1 MELDYE
7 TMFEAGVHIGHQV
20 KRWNP
25 KFGSYLYK
33 HLHGISVIDL
43 EKTRACLEK
52 AAAFLT
58 EQIKDGATVL
68 LVGTKLQS
76 QELIRE
82 LGQATRMPFCANR
95 WLGGCLTN
103 FKTVKASLAKYKRFL
118 AMEESGELDK
128 MFKKES
134 SAIRREMVRMYRGF
148 EGLLELNA
156 CPNVLFAVDAMKEAI
171 ALREARRL
179 QIPTVGIVDTNSDP
193 SLLDYPIPANDDSAK
208 ALRVLFDYLR
218 EAMEQGVELA
228 KLNKVHKF
236 VPTDVASSSKA
247 KSWMRQRPPFGS
259 RPNRSGF
266 DKKDGRKGATDGK
279 RAGVSSER
287 RTDRAPEAKKTSEP
301 VEKGASTAIEK
312 QKAEAKA
319 VESLS
324 ETSVISKEEQ

>member
-25 KFGSYLYK
+25 KFGPYLYK
-33 HLHGISVIDL
+33 HIHDISVIDL

-52 AAAFLT
+52 AATFLT
-58 EQIKDGATVL
+58 EQIKDGAMVL

-82 LGQATRMPFCANR
+82 LGQATGMPFCANR

-134 SAIRREMVRMYRGF
+134 SAIRREMVRMHRGF

-193 SLLDYPIPANDDSAK
+193 SLLDYPIPANDDSVK
-208 ALRVLFDYLR
+208 SLRVLFDYLR

-259 RPNRSGF
+259 RPNRSGS
-266 DKKDGRKGATDGK
+266 DKKDAQKNAADGK
-279 RAGVSSER
+279 RAGVGGEK
-287 RTDRAPEAKKTSEP
+287 RTDKASEAQKTSKP
-301 VEKGASTAIEK
+301 VKKEASTATEESE
-312 QKAEAKA
+312 AETKA
-319 VESLS
+319 VENSS
-324 ETSVISKEEQ
+324 ETSIASKEEQ

>member
-25 KFGSYLYK
+25 KFKPYLYR
-33 HLHGISVIDL
+33 HIHDVSVIDL
-43 EKTRACLEK
+43 EKTRACLEN
-52 AAAFLT
+52 AAVFLT

-68 LVGTKLQS
+68 LVGTKPQS
-76 QELIRE
+76 QELIRG
-82 LGQATRMPFCANR
+82 LGQATGMPFCANR

-103 FKTVKASLAKYKRFL
+103 FKTVKASLLKYKRFL
-118 AMEESGELDK
+118 GMEESGELDK

-134 SAIRREMVRMYRGF
+134 SAIRREMVRMHRGF

-156 CPNVLFAVDAMKEAI
+156 CPNVLFAVDALKETI

-193 SLLDYPIPANDDSAK
+193 SLLDYPIPANDDSVK
-208 ALRVLFDYLR
+208 ALRVLFDYLQ

-236 VPTDVASSSKA
+236 VPTDVAMSSQA
-247 KSWMRQRPPFGS
+247 KSWVPKRPTLGF

-266 DKKDGRKGATDGK
+266 GGGAGRKMAVNGK
-279 RAGVSSER
+279 NTGVVGEEKAISSSKTKKTADVNKDVSSAVAESSK
-287 RTDRAPEAKKTSEP
+287 PK
-301 VEKGASTAIEK
+301 AIEGM
-312 QKAEAKA
+312 
-319 VESLS
+319 SS
-324 ETSVISKEEQ
+324 ETSVASKEER